1 MNKMIYDMMIDDWL
15 IEKGYLCQIVI
26 NLRKLNIISENHYLA
41 FKKYV
46 IIQEQGTSK
55 TDISNTIVLFPVF
68 CFSERN
74 NNNFQMH

>member
-41 FKKYV
+41 SQKMCDYV
-46 IIQEQGTSK
+46 GTRY
-55 TDISNTIVLFPVF
+55 I
-68 CFSERN
+68 N
-74 NNNFQMH
+74 NKG